1 MLSRSFS
8 LLSCL
13 WISLFVTLRLQPT
26 FWEPENNRRDP
37 KTAAALQPIG
47 TGNRVGVDDSPPSA
61 TPLRLKGE
69 LALPHLPSLPYCINY
84 QIRGHGE
91 TILTS
96 EQAHAY
102 LQNLSLPLR
111 TLVVTVEDPNRF
123 ISLTKHAFHFYLFL
137 EFLVLA
143 FAEVQASIQHL
154 LHVTA
159 WYTPLMTQDEICGN
173 RLNCHVLQYVLGNHK
188 RQIAIHG
195 LESNSAAMMSKA
207 TTTAT
212 TTTTT
217 TTMPAAYRGQHLQ
230 RYKFGDSYEP
240 LSNADQDANHATML
254 NDVDVLLLIHREQ
267 CQGGA
272 QNYNKNKNNSYLT
285 LAKMWRTVAHFPALA
300 WYKQVQA
307 ALVPQP
313 TLQSNQVATSRRRRP
328 LVVGYID
335 RQNTD
340 RRIPQAFHAWL
351 VQYLQQLQDN
361 DGLGLLV
368 EFYHLHMEDYP
379 AATQVQMASSLDVM
393 IGVHGNGLSHQV
405 WMKPGSFVMEF
416 YWDEHFRYSY
426 PLAAQLWN
434 HTYAGLC
441 NGRPLDATRIQ
452 QRDPG
457 MTVNACPSQYPAV
470 QEHWDLLVSQEAVR
484 EFVQA
489 ALDQRMTS
497 SE

>member
-26 FWEPENNRRDP
+26 LWVPENRRDP
-37 KTAAALQPIG
+37 KTAAALQP
-47 TGNRVGVDDSPPSA
+47 TNRVGVDDSPPSA
-61 TPLRLKGE
+61 TPFLRLQGE

-91 TILTS
+91 TILNS
-96 EQAHAY
+96 EQARAY
-102 LQNLSLPLR
+102 LQNFSSPLR
-111 TLVVTVEDPNRF
+111 TAVVTVEDPNRF

-143 FAEVQASIQHL
+143 FAEVQASTQHL

-159 WYTPLMTQDEICGN
+159 WYTPLMTQDEICGK
-173 RLNCHVLQYVLGNHK
+173 RLNCQVLQYVLGNHK
-188 RQIAIHG
+188 RQIAMHG

-207 TTTAT
+207 
-212 TTTTT
+212 
-217 TTMPAAYRGQHLQ
+217 TMPAAYRGQHLQ

-240 LSNADQDANHATML
+240 LSHAEQDANHASML

-267 CQGGA
+267 CQGEA
-272 QNYNKNKNNSYLT
+272 QNYNNPYLT
-285 LAKMWRTVAHFPALA
+285 LAKMWRTVVHFPARA
-300 WYKQVQA
+300 WYEQVQA
-307 ALVPQP
+307 ALTPHATV
-313 TLQSNQVATSRRRRP
+313 QSNHVANRR

-361 DGLGLLV
+361 DGLV

-379 AATQVQMASSLDVM
+379 AATQVQMASTLDVM

-426 PLAAQLWN
+426 PLTAQLWN

-457 MTVNACPSQYPAV
+457 MMATACPSQYPAV
-470 QEHWDLLVSQEAVR
+470 QEHWDLLVSQEAVHV
-484 EFVQA
+484 FVQG
-489 ALDQRMTS
+489 ALDQRVIS
-497 SE
+497 RE